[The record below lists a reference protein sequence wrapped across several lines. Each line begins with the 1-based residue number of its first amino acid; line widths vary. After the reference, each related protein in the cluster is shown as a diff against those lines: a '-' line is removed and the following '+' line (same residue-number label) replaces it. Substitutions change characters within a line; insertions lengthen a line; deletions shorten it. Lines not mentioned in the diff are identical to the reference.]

1 MSEVEPTW
9 KRLRLIAPISP
20 EGLRSGTD
28 TDKDFPVPVIRI
40 AKTLGIEVVE
50 ADIKDYGYFDVTVDP
65 AHIVVSSQI
74 WPVQQ
79 RFTIARELGKVCL
92 GHEINGQIGWDSS
105 PDHDWLIEREAD
117 IFAARL
123 LLPAPKV
130 LELYELRMSLKD
142 MAAYLQVSVE
152 AMGDRLRDLDLV

>member
-40 AKTLGIEVVE
+40 AKTLDIEVVE
-50 ADIKDYGYFDVTVDP
+50 ADLESYGYFDVTLDP

-79 RFTIARELGKVCL
+79 RFTIARELGHVCL
-92 GHEINGQIGWDSS
+92 GHGHVARDSS
-105 PDHDWLIEREAD
+105 SNHDWLIEREAN

-123 LLPAPKV
+123 LMPAPKV
-130 LELYELRMSLKD
+130 LELYGLRMSLKD